1 MRWLFVNRIRAL
13 TSKWFPPGSVARS
26 LSVLA
31 GGTAASQALAVAVT
45 PILTRIYHAE
55 DFGYLQIYLSVVMLG
70 SLAVTLRYDL
80 AVLLPEQE
88 EMAASTVAAAFCG
101 IVLMTTIVTLATWL
115 VYVHNLLPSNAA
127 GLRSCLWVIPLAVCG
142 AGVYQVLSSWA
153 LRLRDYTKVAKTR
166 LTQAVGQLGTQL
178 GVGLLHASPLG
189 LLLGDAVGRAGGSLT
204 LARLLRNRSWH
215 AFRSISWRSIWKAAH
230 RYRRFP
236 LVSSWSSLLNMGGY
250 SVPPLLLAG
259 IYGAKVLGWFS
270 LGYRVLG
277 APTLLVGLAVSQVY
291 SVEAAAFSSSD
302 PKALHTLFLRSIKRL
317 ALLGAIPF
325 LLFFTFSPAIFAI
338 AFGESWR
345 EAGMYARLLAPM
357 HYIAFISWPLT
368 QTLNVLE
375 QQFWQLSW
383 DASRILLTCGSL
395 WIAFHLGASAR
406 VAIGAF
412 AAAMF
417 LTYAFH
423 LALCEFAIRKRIREF
438 QIFDRAPVVAAQPE
452 YAELKQV

>member
-1 MRWLFVNRIRAL
+1 MICDMNRIRAIV
-13 TSKWFPPGSVARS
+13 SKWFPAGSVARS
-26 LSVLA
+26 VSVLA

-70 SLAVTLRYDL
+70 SLAVTLRYEL

-88 EMAASTVAAAFCG
+88 ETAASTVAAALCG
-101 IVLMTTIVTLATWL
+101 VALMTVILTLATWL
-115 VYVHNLLPSNAA
+115 VYVRDLLPSNAA
-127 GLRSCLWVIPLAVCG
+127 GLRAYLWVIPVAVCG

-178 GVGLLHASPLG
+178 GVGMFHASPLG

-204 LARLLRNRSWH
+204 LARLLRSRSWH
-215 AFRSISWRSIWKAAH
+215 AFQSISWHTVWKAAQ

-236 LVSSWSSLLNMGGY
+236 LVSTWSSLLNMGGY

-259 IYGAKVLGWFS
+259 IYGAKVLGWFA

-277 APTLLVGLAVSQVY
+277 APTLLIGLAVSQVY
-291 SVEAAAFSSSD
+291 SVEAAAFSCSD
-302 PKALHTLFLRSIKRL
+302 PRALHSLFLRSIKRL
-317 ALLGAIPF
+317 ALLGTIPF
-325 LLFFTFSPAIFAI
+325 FLFFTFSPAIFAI

-345 EAGMYARLLAPM
+345 EAGVYARLLAPM
-357 HYIAFISWPLT
+357 HYIAFICWPLT

-383 DASRILLTCGSL
+383 DVSRILITCGSL
-395 WIAFHLGASAR
+395 WIALRWGGSAR

-412 AAAMF
+412 SAAMF
-417 LTYAFH
+417 ITYAFH
-423 LALCEFAIRKRIREF
+423 LALCELAIRKRIREF
-438 QIFDRAPVVAAQPE
+438 QTLDCTRAGAVRPE
-452 YAELKQV
+452 YAELKEI